1 VNGRGIIKHSF
12 CTSDGN
18 TVLFRVA
25 CCFGEV
31 ELEVH
36 KLYAYMHIKLMIL
49 AANCKWTIG
58 SLDPGFE
65 QVKKRV
71 VTS

>member
-1 VNGRGIIKHSF
+1 METPCFFRLLAALAGSNWK
-12 CTSDGN
+12 CTN
-18 TVLFRVA
+18 YM
-25 CCFGEV
+25 
-31 ELEVH
+31 H
-36 KLYAYMHIKLMIL
+36 YMHIKLMIL

-58 SLDPGFE
+58 ILDPGFE